1 MTTTTT
7 TTAKGDAEDGARR
20 DASTVSEACRR
31 VDLGQSLGIL
41 LRRWHD
47 AVDLAL
53 AGIPHG
59 PRGFQVLGAVV
70 HDEPPTQAALA
81 ESLGIDRTVM
91 TYLLDDL
98 TAEGLVERREAEHD
112 RRARRVVATA
122 SGRAALRRFE
132 DAVRV
137 AEESVLCGL
146 DDDERELLQGLVR
159 RSAHASP
166 A

>member
-1 MTTTTT
+1 MSTTTSRTSSD
-7 TTAKGDAEDGARR
+7 DARHDPAG
-20 DASTVSEACRR
+20 SVSDACRR

-53 AGIPHG
+53 AGVPHG

-98 TAEGLVERREAEHD
+98 VAEGLVERREAAHD

-146 DDDERELLQGLVR
+146 DDDERELLQRLVR

-166 A
+166 SSPA

>member
-1 MTTTTT
+1 MTT
-7 TTAKGDAEDGARR
+7 
-20 DASTVSEACRR
+20 STSDACRR

-53 AGIPHG
+53 AGVPHG

-98 TAEGLVERREAEHD
+98 VGEGLVERREATHD

-122 SGRAALRRFE
+122 SGRSALRRFE

-146 DDDERELLQGLVR
+146 DDDERELLQQLVR

-166 A
+166 SHPD